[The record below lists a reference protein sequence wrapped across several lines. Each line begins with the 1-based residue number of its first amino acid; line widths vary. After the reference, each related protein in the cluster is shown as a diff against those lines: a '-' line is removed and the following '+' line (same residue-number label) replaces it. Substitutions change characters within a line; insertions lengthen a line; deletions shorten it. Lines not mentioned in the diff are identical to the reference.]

1 MFVSNP
7 KNKSLGQMKGVGVQ
21 EVVRDSYG
29 VGLWK
34 AIGFNVAKDKI
45 WNIGKNGYIGIWIL
59 RIYQKYW

>member
-1 MFVSNP
+1 
-7 KNKSLGQMKGVGVQ
+7 MKGVGVQ

-34 AIGFNVAKDKI
+34 AIGFNVAKDKV
-45 WNIGKNGYIGIWIL
+45 WNIGKDGYIGIWIL